1 MSSAASVVP
10 SSQPPLSQVERVVD
24 TFVAPSKTFRDINRS
39 ASWWM
44 PLLLIILVS
53 YGFIYVVEKKVG
65 FEKVTENTMRLSPKQ
80 MDQID
85 SLPADQRE
93 QRMAT
98 ITKFT
103 RIGTYS
109 YPVIAIVFLLLMGL
123 ILWGSYSFG
132 AGAQVSFGK
141 SMAVVVYGN
150 LVTLVRAV
158 LAVIALLAGAS
169 TDTFTFQNPVAT
181 SPAYFID
188 GATHPVLFALGS
200 QFDVTVLWALVLVSI
215 GFTYVTKVKKGT
227 SYAIVF
233 GWWLVLVIVSV
244 SIAAARS

>member
-85 SLPADQRE
+85 SLLLRQPHSVLRGGEESRLREGDGKHHAAVAEAD
-93 QRMAT
+93 
-98 ITKFT
+98 
-103 RIGTYS
+103 G
-109 YPVIAIVFLLLMGL
+109 P
-123 ILWGSYSFG
+123 
-132 AGAQVSFGK
+132 
-141 SMAVVVYGN
+141 
-150 LVTLVRAV
+150 
-158 LAVIALLAGAS
+158 
-169 TDTFTFQNPVAT
+169 D
-181 SPAYFID
+181 
-188 GATHPVLFALGS
+188 
-200 QFDVTVLWALVLVSI
+200 
-215 GFTYVTKVKKGT
+215 
-227 SYAIVF
+227 
-233 GWWLVLVIVSV
+233 
-244 SIAAARS
+244 